1 MQYLF
6 VSELVNVFYLFGN
19 IMRSD
24 FILFLKE
31 GSRLK
36 VDYDVSWDRG
46 GFFRIAQN
54 EPSRNNLGERD
65 SSASVHGRRKH
76 QTSRIES
83 DYRKRFRVSYHIKVS
98 NCLLLFYVVWAAF
111 FSKLLVVAA
120 IFLWINF

>member
-1 MQYLF
+1 
-6 VSELVNVFYLFGN
+6 
-19 IMRSD
+19 MRSD

-111 FSKLLVVAA
+111 FSKLFISGSCHFFVD
-120 IFLWINF
+120 